1 MLPVFGSK
9 TMMNQIFK
17 FYAYRKMS
25 LKKTLMPRLRVHH
38 AGFTLIELMIVVA
51 IIGILA
57 TIAYPSYQDSVKKSR
72 RADAKSA
79 LMGFVNAMER
89 YYTENNT
96 YCDAAATGETAVTG
110 CGTSTPDTGKPA
122 IFADEA
128 PLDGTTKY
136 YDLTIQAVSQTTY
149 TLRAT
154 PKGAQNGD
162 GMLEIKNTES
172 RGRWD
177 RNNDGDVADTGEDTW
192 D

>member
-1 MLPVFGSK
+1 
-9 TMMNQIFK
+9 MNNKITSDQST
-17 FYAYRKMS
+17 YSSQLHANE
-25 LKKTLMPRLRVHH
+25 

-51 IIGILA
+51 IVGILA

-89 YYTENNT
+89 HYTEYNS
-96 YCDAAATGETAVTG
+96 YCDAAAAGETAVSG
-110 CGTSTPDTGKPA
+110 CGDATPDKGKPA
-122 IFADEA
+122 VFADEA

-136 YDLTIQAVSQTTY
+136 YDLTIQAVNETTY

-154 PKGAQNGD
+154 PKGAQAGD
-162 GMLEIKNTES
+162 GFLEIKNTES
-172 RGRWD
+172 RGKWD
-177 RNNDGDVADTGEDTW
+177 RNNDGDVADAGEETW